1 MAIEWGQLS
10 PKAILSIRDS
20 TRRINIWHGAVRSS
34 KTINSIIR
42 FLEFIATAPPGDI
55 LISGKTERTV
65 YRNILRPIQGIVG
78 PGNFHYARNTGE
90 CTIAGRLCYV
100 AGANDERAEEKIR
113 GMTLIGA
120 YVDEA
125 TVLPES
131 YFRMLGTRL
140 SLPGAK
146 MFVTTNP
153 DSPFHWLY
161 TDYIQNPDIDAAV
174 FHFTLDDNPA
184 LSEEYKAALKAE
196 YSGLW
201 YQRFILG
208 LWVQAEG
215 AVYDMWDES
224 KHVLD
229 EPPGRAEAYYV
240 AIDYGTSNPTV
251 FGLFG
256 VRGKVAWMEREY
268 YYDPGKTGRQK
279 TDAEYS
285 EDLARFLDGIVPRAI
300 IVDPSALSF
309 KVQLR
314 RDGFENV
321 RNADNSVI
329 DGIRTQSSMLH
340 QGRYFVLRCCTRTI
354 EEYGAYV
361 WDAKAQQRGEDK
373 PVKENDHS
381 KDAERYFLHTVF
393 GKGPGISFLR

>member
-1 MAIEWGQLS
+1 MAIKWGRFS
-10 PKAILSIRDS
+10 PKALRSIRES
-20 TRRINIWHGAVRSS
+20 TRRLNIWHGAVRSS
-34 KTINSIIR
+34 KTVSSSVR

-65 YRNILRPIQGIVG
+65 YRNILRPIQDIVG
-78 PGNFHYARNTGE
+78 RGNFHYARNTGE

-125 TVLPES
+125 TILPES

-153 DSPFHWLY
+153 DGPFHWLY

-174 FHFTLDDNPA
+174 FHFELDDNPV

-224 KHVLD
+224 KHVLAA
-229 EPPGRAEAYYV
+229 PPGRAEAYYV

-285 EDLARFLDGIVPRAI
+285 DALVEFLGDIRPREI
-300 IVDPSALSF
+300 IIDPSALSF

-321 RNADNSVI
+321 RNATNAVI
-329 DGIRTQSSMLH
+329 DGIRTQGSMLH

-361 WDAKAQQRGEDK
+361 WDAKAQQKGEDK